1 MTFRPG
7 EKVAP
12 YDNMGITGTVVAV
25 TLQGSQQ
32 MMVGGTMQ
40 GLWIVTVKLDK
51 TGETVTFRSDR
62 LRKLE

>member
-7 EKVAP
+7 EHVAP
-12 YDNMGITGTVVAV
+12 YDNMGITGRVVSV
-25 TLQGSQQ
+25 VLQESHQ

-40 GLWIVTVKLDK
+40 GLWIVNVKLDK
-51 TGETVTFRSDR
+51 TGETVAFRADR

>member
-1 MTFRPG
+1 
-7 EKVAP
+7 
-12 YDNMGITGTVVAV
+12 MGITGTVVAV
-25 TLQGSQQ
+25 MLQGSQQ

-51 TGETVTFRSDR
+51 TGETVTFRADR